1 MNLYQGQP
9 NGNYFVQTSAQR
21 NGVDVWSIQ
30 RLSFEPKEWLLNLR
44 DDIRTAVGSLKSG
57 PNDVLHAIYGS
68 YSNDFCDIENI
79 LLYNVGMGH
88 FSRLAE
94 RGIRFERYFTYP
106 APPHS
111 LPAQQLYYHH
121 YTSANA
127 NRGFLH
133 WRAG

>member
-9 NGNYFVQTSAQR
+9 NGNYFVQTSVQR
-21 NGVDVWSIQ
+21 NSVDVWSIQ

-44 DDIRTAVGSLKSG
+44 NDIRAAVGSLKSG

-88 FSRLAE
+88 FS
-94 RGIRFERYFTYP
+94 
-106 APPHS
+106 
-111 LPAQQLYYHH
+111 
-121 YTSANA
+121 
-127 NRGFLH
+127 
-133 WRAG
+133 